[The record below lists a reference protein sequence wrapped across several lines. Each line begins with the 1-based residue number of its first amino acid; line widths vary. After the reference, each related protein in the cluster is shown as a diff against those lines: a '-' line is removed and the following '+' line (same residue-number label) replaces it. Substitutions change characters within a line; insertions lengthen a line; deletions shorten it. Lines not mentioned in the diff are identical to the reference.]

1 MPNGI
6 TWVLLFSLN
15 KAEFDFWI
23 CNQII
28 CKSLP
33 SIEGIKKIVCSQILF
48 WFIQLFVLPNKNWE
62 EENGINLLLCESK
75 KKIS

>member
-33 SIEGIKKIVCSQILF
+33 SIEGIKKKC
-48 WFIQLFVLPNKNWE
+48 VLPNKNWE
-62 EENGINLLLCESK
+62 EENSIKLTYYCVWEQV